1 MFFLIKKNQV
11 TSNKEVLTKLLVTYL
26 SIRKTIV
33 SQLATAMSDGSRKS
47 LKDFMEMISM
57 TFRTPGKNFNDLNE
71 KIHHILNNF

>member
-47 LKDFMEMISM
+47 LKDFMEMISI
-57 TFRTPGKNFNDLNE
+57 TFRTPKKNFND
-71 KIHHILNNF
+71 

>member
-47 LKDFMEMISM
+47 LKDFMEMISI
-57 TFRTPGKNFNDLNE
+57 TFRTPRKNFND
-71 KIHHILNNF
+71 

>member
-47 LKDFMEMISM
+47 LKDFMEMIFM
-57 TFRTPGKNFNDLNE
+57 TFRTPRKNFND
-71 KIHHILNNF
+71 